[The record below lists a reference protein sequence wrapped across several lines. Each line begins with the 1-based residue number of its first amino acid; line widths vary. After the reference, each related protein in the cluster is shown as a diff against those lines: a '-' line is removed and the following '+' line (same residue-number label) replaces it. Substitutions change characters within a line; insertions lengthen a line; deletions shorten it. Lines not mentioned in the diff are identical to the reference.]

1 MALYVS
7 MDVFKLILLLEYF
20 HSKVFVML
28 IDFDSDSF
36 TFAGT

>member
-20 HSKVFVML
+20 HSNVFVML
-28 IDFDSDSF
+28 VDFDSDSF
-36 TFAGT
+36 TFVGT